1 MLRQVANIY
10 RQTGGKGMALIG
22 HSSGRAGGKDAMQ
35 GNLVNFKLSLDRATS
50 VGSTLV
56 GFGLPRDAIKIDARG
71 ASEPKY
77 DESTQN
83 GEAGN
88 RRVDVFIE
96 Y

>member
-1 MLRQVANIY
+1 MLRQVADIY
-10 RQTGGKGMALIG
+10 RQSGGKAVALIG
-22 HSSGRAGGKDAMQ
+22 HSSGRNGTKDALQ

-50 VGSTLV
+50 AGNALV
-56 GFGLPRDAIKIDARG
+56 GFGLPRDSVKIDARG